1 MDKLKAIWARFLSL
15 KTWQKLVVVFL
26 LFALVSAPFNNG
38 SSTDSETANESTST
52 NDPNVGDSY
61 ERSYPIS
68 IETRAVVNP
77 ATISFRYRVTNDGT
91 QPATPECTIR
101 FQDPSGTYRGY
112 DIFTPLEP
120 IPAGVSQ
127 AFVGQLTI
135 TKEGAEFATEYEAEC
150 SARTTDVG
158 SSAGKSVKISDIQNF
173 SATDGSEGWYWMAQF
188 KVDQPPMTQMDCV
201 VKALD
206 KSGKVV
212 AETAYRANTLNNGAV
227 VAFGENES
235 TKSVVDASK
244 ALVQSIKSFDV
255 KCTL

>member
-1 MDKLKAIWARFLSL
+1 MTTDMPADKPWFKKKKFIILIAI
-15 KTWQKLVVVFL
+15 VVLGIIGQFTGG
-26 LFALVSAPFNNG
+26 SEESET
-38 SSTDSETANESTST
+38 SSTTASSSTQT
-52 NDPNVGDSY
+52 
-61 ERSYPIS
+61 RSYPVS
-68 IETRAVVNP
+68 IETRAVINP

-91 QPATPECTIR
+91 QPVTPDCTIR
-101 FQDPSGTYRGY
+101 FQDPSGTYKGF

-244 ALVQSIKSFDV
+244 ALVQSINSFDV